1 MIGVKMINFHIKQYF
16 VVFFGYSV
24 KMWGWEGQDCG
35 WLRFGTPRQLKYYD
49 SDGLESKPVR
59 KMSDYFTENNQFL
72 CFGAKNHIS
81 CHIPEYLTSKLI
93 EDNNQV
99 ESVLKKKPTLLS
111 LFIYILYIQENFKIF
126 YRFID

>member
-1 MIGVKMINFHIKQYF
+1 MLKCEDEKVKT
-16 VVFFGYSV
+16 VVQ
-24 KMWGWEGQDCG
+24 WAIC

-81 CHIPEYLTSKLI
+81 HHIPEYLTSKLI
-93 EDNNQV
+93 KDNNQV
-99 ESVLKKKPTLLS
+99 KSVLKKKREDKKKVS
-111 LFIYILYIQENFKIF
+111 GCH
-126 YRFID
+126 